1 MSWVRSLLSVVWLVA
16 FVASTCMPAASATT
30 VVEPG
35 TVVMVAAEPCPATH
49 LVKRCDVKALPTG
62 IVQPEAGGSFLV
74 MAPGTSRSGRHGV
87 WPDVEP
93 DPPRV

>member
-1 MSWVRSLLSVVWLVA
+1 MLSVVWLVA
-16 FVASTCMPAASATT
+16 FVASTCMPAASATP
-30 VVEPG
+30 VVEQAG
-35 TVVMVAAEPCPATH
+35 TAATVATEPCPATH

-62 IVQPEAGGSFLV
+62 TVQPEAGGSSLV
-74 MAPGTSRSGRHGV
+74 MAPGTSRSGHHGV